1 MRHVNQIKS
10 VPSPKTPK
18 PQNPMKKVFSD
29 FRNKNMVLT
38 ESDLV
43 RSLLAQPL
51 YFSSAMQEIVPDDTN
66 DMMVNYGRKGKSTE
80 KALNKI

>member
-1 MRHVNQIKS
+1 
-10 VPSPKTPK
+10 
-18 PQNPMKKVFSD
+18 
-29 FRNKNMVLT
+29 MVLT